1 MFWRKPLKSSSDKYV
16 LLVWLIGLAMG
27 LVSFAGCGDS
37 NEEIV
42 TLTFWAMGSEGENV
56 QKLIPLFES
65 EHPGIKVKVQQI
77 PWTAAHEKLLTAF
90 AGNSLPDLFQ
100 LGNTWIPEF
109 SFLNAITPLNPFLGE
124 STTIRPQ
131 SYFEGVWETNVIDS
145 TVYGIPWYV
154 DTRLMFYRT
163 DLLAA
168 VGFERPPSTWDELK
182 EVSRR
187 IARTSAS
194 KKRYAIFL
202 PTNEWQP
209 AVVFGLEAGSSLL
222 KENNTRGDFSG
233 ELFARA
239 FRFLRS
245 FYEEGLSPKSW
256 MDVQNVYQAFAEGYI
271 AMYITG
277 PWQIGEF
284 RRRLPA
290 NVQDKWMTAPLPA
303 SAPGRPGYSVAG
315 GSSLVLSRTSS
326 RQKEAW
332 KLIEFLSRPETQVEF
347 FRLMGNLPARLEAW
361 NDPLLKEDPYLQ
373 AFFRQLEYVTATPK
387 IPEWEQIAFA
397 KVIEHVERAANLRM
411 TDNEILHALD
421 RDVDRILEKR
431 RWMMQRMLTAREQ

>member
-1 MFWRKPLKSSSDKYV
+1 MFWRRHLKWSNDKSLCGWIV
-16 LLVWLIGLAMG
+16 GFVIG
-27 LVSFAGCGDS
+27 VSAIAGCEAS
-37 NEEIV
+37 NEGV
-42 TLTFWAMGSEGENV
+42 TTLTFWAMGSEGENV
-56 QKLIPLFES
+56 QKLIPRFES
-65 EHPGIKVKVQQI
+65 EHPGITVRVQQI

-109 SFLNAITPLNPFLGE
+109 SFLNAIAPLDPFLGE
-124 STTIRPQ
+124 STTIQPQ
-131 SYFEGVWETNVIDS
+131 SYFDGVWETNVIDS

-154 DTRLMFYRT
+154 DTRLLFYRK
-163 DLLAA
+163 DILAA
-168 VGFERPPSTWDELK
+168 VGFQRPPTTWNELK

-187 IARTSAS
+187 ITKTSAS
-194 KKRYAIFL
+194 RKRYAIFL

-209 AVVFGLEAGSSLL
+209 AVVFGLEVGSPLL

-233 ELFARA
+233 ESFARA

-245 FYEEGLSPKSW
+245 FYEEDLSPTSW

-284 RRRLPA
+284 RRRLPS
-290 NVQDKWMTAPLPA
+290 NVRDKWMTAPLPA
-303 SAPGRPGYSVAG
+303 SEPGRLGYSVAG
-315 GSSLVLSRTSS
+315 GSSLVISRTSP
-326 RQKEAW
+326 RQTEAW
-332 KLIEFLSRPETQVEF
+332 KLIQFLSRPDVQMEF

-361 NDPLLKEDPYLQ
+361 DDPLLKEDPYLQ

-397 KVIEHVERAANLRM
+397 KVIEHVERAANVQIA
-411 TDNEILHALD
+411 DEEILHMLD

-431 RWMMQRMLTAREQ
+431 RWMMQRMLTEREQ